1 MATTSQVKSGLDAIT
16 EVIKEAHAV
25 IAKAQ
30 SNTSIA
36 VADLNALPTDYADV
50 LATINAYGTVDAFE
64 ALSKAELAKLT
75 TEFMALVT
83 AGTTIVNTDID

>member
-50 LATINAYGTVDAFE
+50 IATINAYGTTDAFE

-75 TEFMALVT
+75 TEFVALVN

>member
-16 EVIKEAHAV
+16 EIIKDAHAT

-50 LATINAYGTVDAFE
+50 LATINGYGTVDAFE

-83 AGTTIVNTDID
+83 AGTAIVNTDID